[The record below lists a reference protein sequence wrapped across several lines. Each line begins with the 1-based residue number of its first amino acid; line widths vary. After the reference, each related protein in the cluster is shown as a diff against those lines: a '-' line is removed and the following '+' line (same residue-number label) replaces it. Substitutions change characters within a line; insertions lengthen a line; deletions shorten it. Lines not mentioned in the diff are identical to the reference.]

1 MKRTMTIAAVVAALA
16 TACGSGGSAA
26 SPATTTAPTT
36 VATTAAPSTTSAP
49 TSTAAPTTQAPAAA
63 DHIVSLSPTA
73 TEILFAIGAGDQVVA
88 VDSLSNYPSEAPVTD
103 LSAFEP
109 NVEAISGYEPDLV
122 VTSYDPGDLVDG
134 LSQIG
139 VDSLVQP
146 SASSIADTYS
156 QIEELG
162 AATGH
167 EQEAADLVDEIKTE
181 LADLVASAP
190 DGTGITYFHEIDSTL
205 YTSTSTTFI
214 GEIYSL
220 FGLENIADPADAD
233 GSAFG
238 FPQLSN
244 EYIIDANPDLVF
256 LADSLYSGEDAQ
268 SVAARPGW
276 DTINAV
282 KNGNVITLN
291 DDIAS
296 RWSPRIVQLA
306 DSIAAALEQLA
317 GPT

>member
-1 MKRTMTIAAVVAALA
+1 MTMAAVLAALA
-16 TACGSGGSAA
+16 SACGSSN
-26 SPATTTAPTT
+26 STI
-36 VATTAAPSTTSAP
+36 TAAPASA
-49 TSTAAPTTQAPAAA
+49 QR
-63 DHIVSLSPTA
+63 IVSLSPTA
-73 TEILFAIGAGDQVVA
+73 TEILFAIGAGDQVTA
-88 VDSLSNYPSEAPVTD
+88 VDSLSNYPAEAPVTD

-134 LSQIG
+134 LSAIG

-167 EQEAADLVDEIKTE
+167 EQEAANLVDEIKAE
-181 LADLVASAP
+181 LTDLVAGAP
-190 DGTGITYFHEIDSTL
+190 DGSGFTYFHEIDSTL
-205 YTSTSTTFI
+205 YTSTSSTFI
-214 GEIYSL
+214 GEIYNL
-220 FGLENIADPADAD
+220 FGLRNIADAADAD

-244 EYIIDANPDLVF
+244 EYIIDANPDLIF
-256 LADSLYSGEDAQ
+256 LADSLYSGEDIQ
-268 SVAARPGW
+268 SVASRPGW
-276 DTINAV
+276 GTIAAV
-282 KNGNVITLN
+282 QNDNVITLD
-291 DDIAS
+291 DDISS

-306 DSIAAALEQLA
+306 GSIAAALEKVA
-317 GPT
+317 VPA